1 MKRSVRAF
9 KALLSLYPRD
19 FRDEFGREMVLVFAD
34 RYRDATSR
42 KERFSVWIEAL
53 LGLLNEIPK
62 EHSRMFLQDIRYAFR
77 TLRAS
82 PLFAFTVIVALA
94 LGIGA
99 NSAIFSVLNAVVLR
113 TLPVPHPEQLRL
125 LRQQSDRVLGLAASW
140 SQFEQ
145 MRQAGGTDV
154 ELAAMGRQARMYAR
168 IGTDAELEPIGVQLV
183 SGEYFNVFAALRGAR
198 QAVFSRGQRHA

>member
-19 FRDEFGREMVLVFAD
+19 FRDEYGREMVLVFAD

-42 KERFSVWIEAL
+42 QERFSVWIEAL
-53 LGLLNEIPK
+53 LGLLNEIPN

-99 NSAIFSVLNAVVLR
+99 NSTIFPS
-113 TLPVPHPEQLRL
+113 
-125 LRQQSDRVLGLAASW
+125 
-140 SQFEQ
+140 
-145 MRQAGGTDV
+145 
-154 ELAAMGRQARMYAR
+154 
-168 IGTDAELEPIGVQLV
+168 
-183 SGEYFNVFAALRGAR
+183 
-198 QAVFSRGQRHA
+198 

>member
-19 FRDEFGREMVLVFAD
+19 FREEYGREMVLVFAD

-42 KERFSVWIEAL
+42 QERFSVWIEAL

-113 TLPVPHPEQLRL
+113 TLPIPHPEQLRL
-125 LRQQSDRVLGLAASW
+125 LRQQSDRVRVFEASG

-145 MRQAGGTDV
+145 MRQAGGANV

-168 IGTDAELEPIGVQLV
+168 IGAAAGLEPIGVQLV
-183 SGEYFNVFAALRGAR
+183 SGEYFNVLRVSPAR
-198 QAVFSRGQRHA
+198 GRLLS